1 MVEATGNPVRV
12 HENPSNGVD
21 RYSEITTLS
30 VAHASR
36 IARKLNSRP
45 MGSIWMGVGM
55 KKGCRREDP
64 VVDPSRHTINPWIA
78 CNMSTVYSVSRIILT
93 NGAKLSL

>member
-1 MVEATGNPVRV
+1 MVEATRNPVRV

-21 RYSEITTLS
+21 RYGEITTLS

-45 MGSIWMGVGM
+45 MGSIWGRDEG
-55 KKGCRREDP
+55 G
-64 VVDPSRHTINPWIA
+64 
-78 CNMSTVYSVSRIILT
+78 L
-93 NGAKLSL
+93 